1 MITKI
6 NTGNT
11 SKKRIFFLSLPIFFS
26 NLAVPFIGII
36 DTGLMGNLGETKYL
50 AAVSI
55 GSTIMAMVIWS
66 FGFLRM
72 GTVGIIAQLF
82 AKSDYREIIRT
93 IIRNFFLAITIA
105 IFIIILTPIIIRLT
119 NNFFQVSSDT
129 LELAK
134 IYITVR
140 AFSAPAELILYVIVG
155 FYLGIQKT
163 NISSL
168 IIITMSILN
177 IIISSFCVLTLD
189 LNVFGVALGTL
200 IANYVT
206 MVIFLYFTYKFIFT
220 KFQII
225 PTINK
230 LIISSKF
237 IKLLTVNYDIFLR
250 TIFLTFSFLWFA
262 YLGSKIGEDFL
273 AVNTL
278 LLQFV
283 LLASFLLDA
292 YAFSTEGIIGYA
304 IGRKNKKSFLS
315 AVKNSIE
322 LSFFSA
328 LIVSVLYLLFFKLII
343 NILTDVDVLRFISYK
358 HAIWVIL
365 IPPLAS
371 FCYQLDGIF
380 IGASQ
385 TKDMRNG
392 MIISVFIYVI
402 ISIYLIKFFDNHGL
416 WLSLLIFMSLRA
428 LTLRYFFSNILRKF

>member
-1 MITKI
+1 MTTKT

-11 SKKRIFFLSLPIFFS
+11 SKKRIFFLSIPIFFS

-50 AAVSI
+50 AATSI
-55 GSTIMAMVIWS
+55 GSTVMAMVIWS

-105 IFIIILTPIIIRLT
+105 ILIIILTPIIIGLT
-119 NNFFQVSSDT
+119 NNFFQISFET
-129 LELAK
+129 LELTK

-206 MVIFLYFTYKFIFT
+206 MIIFLYFTYRFIFE

-225 PTINK
+225 PTLNK

-237 IKLLTVNYDIFLR
+237 IKLLTINYDIFLR
-250 TIFLTFSFLWFA
+250 SLFLTFSFLWFA

-273 AVNTL
+273 AINTI
-278 LLQFV
+278 LLQFII
-283 LLASFLLDA
+283 LASFLLDA
-292 YAFSTEGIIGYA
+292 FAFSTEGIIGFA
-304 IGRKNKKSFLS
+304 VGRKNKKSFLS

-328 LIVSVLYLLFFKLII
+328 LILSILYLLFFKFII

-358 HAIWVIL
+358 HAIWIIL

>member
-11 SKKRIFFLSLPIFFS
+11 SKKRILFLSIPIFFS

-55 GSTIMAMVIWS
+55 GSTIMAMVVWS

-105 IFIIILTPIIIRLT
+105 ILIIILTPIIIKLT
-119 NNFFQVSSDT
+119 NNFFQISSDT

-177 IIISSFCVLTLD
+177 IIISSF
-189 LNVFGVALGTL
+189 F
-200 IANYVT
+200 
-206 MVIFLYFTYKFIFT
+206 
-220 KFQII
+220 
-225 PTINK
+225 
-230 LIISSKF
+230 
-237 IKLLTVNYDIFLR
+237 
-250 TIFLTFSFLWFA
+250 
-262 YLGSKIGEDFL
+262 
-273 AVNTL
+273 
-278 LLQFV
+278 
-283 LLASFLLDA
+283 
-292 YAFSTEGIIGYA
+292 
-304 IGRKNKKSFLS
+304 
-315 AVKNSIE
+315 
-322 LSFFSA
+322 
-328 LIVSVLYLLFFKLII
+328 
-343 NILTDVDVLRFISYK
+343 NI
-358 HAIWVIL
+358 
-365 IPPLAS
+365 
-371 FCYQLDGIF
+371 
-380 IGASQ
+380 
-385 TKDMRNG
+385 
-392 MIISVFIYVI
+392 
-402 ISIYLIKFFDNHGL
+402 
-416 WLSLLIFMSLRA
+416 
-428 LTLRYFFSNILRKF
+428 

>member
-11 SKKRIFFLSLPIFFS
+11 SKKRIFFLSIPIFFS

-119 NNFFQVSSDT
+119 NNFFQVSSES

-140 AFSAPAELILYVIVG
+140 AFAAPAELILYVIVG

-206 MVIFLYFTYKFIFT
+206 MVIFLYFTYKFIFK

-273 AVNTL
+273 AVNTI

-283 LLASFLLDA
+283 ILASFFLDA

-304 IGRKNKKSFLS
+304 VGRKNKKSFLS

-328 LIVSVLYLLFFKLII
+328 LIISILYLLFFKLII

>member
-11 SKKRIFFLSLPIFFS
+11 SKKRIFFLSIPIFFS

-50 AAVSI
+50 VATSI

-93 IIRNFFLAITIA
+93 IIRNFFLAITIS
-105 IFIIILTPIIIRLT
+105 IFIIILTPIIIGLT
-119 NNFFQVSSDT
+119 SNFFKISFDT
-129 LELAK
+129 LELTK

-177 IIISSFCVLTLD
+177 MIISSFCVLTLD

-206 MVIFLYFTYKFIFT
+206 MIIFLYFTYRFIFK

-225 PTINK
+225 PTLNK

-237 IKLLTVNYDIFLR
+237 IKLLTINYDIFLR
-250 TIFLTFSFLWFA
+250 SLFLTFSFLWFT

-273 AVNTL
+273 AINTI

-283 LLASFLLDA
+283 ILASFLLDA
-292 YAFSTEGIIGYA
+292 FAFSTEGIIGFA

-328 LIVSVLYLLFFKLII
+328 LILSVLYLLFFKLII

-358 HAIWVIL
+358 HAIWIIL

-380 IGASQ
+380 IGAAQ

-402 ISIYLIKFFDNHGL
+402 VSIYLIKFFDNHGL

-428 LTLRYFFSNILRKF
+428 LTLRYFFSNILKKF

>member
-1 MITKI
+1 MITKT

-11 SKKRIFFLSLPIFFS
+11 SKKRIFFLSIPIFFS

-50 AAVSI
+50 AATSI
-55 GSTIMAMVIWS
+55 GSTVMAMVIWS

-105 IFIIILTPIIIRLT
+105 ILIIILTPIIIGLT
-119 NNFFQVSSDT
+119 NNFFQISFET
-129 LELAK
+129 LELTK

-206 MVIFLYFTYKFIFT
+206 MIIFLYFTYRFIFE

-225 PTINK
+225 PTLNK

-237 IKLLTVNYDIFLR
+237 IKLLTINYDIFLR
-250 TIFLTFSFLWFA
+250 SLFLTFSFLWFA

-273 AVNTL
+273 AINTI
-278 LLQFV
+278 LLQFII
-283 LLASFLLDA
+283 LASFLLDA
-292 YAFSTEGIIGYA
+292 FAFSTEGIIGFA
-304 IGRKNKKSFLS
+304 VGRKNKKSFLS

-328 LIVSVLYLLFFKLII
+328 LILSILYLLFFKFII

-358 HAIWVIL
+358 HAIWIIL

>member
-11 SKKRIFFLSLPIFFS
+11 SKKRIFFLSIPIFFS

-50 AAVSI
+50 VATSI

-93 IIRNFFLAITIA
+93 IIRNFFLAITIS
-105 IFIIILTPIIIRLT
+105 IFIIILTPIIIGLT
-119 NNFFQVSSDT
+119 SNFFKISFDT
-129 LELAK
+129 LELTK

-177 IIISSFCVLTLD
+177 MIISSFCVLTLD

-206 MVIFLYFTYKFIFT
+206 MIIFLYFTYRFIFK

-225 PTINK
+225 PTLNK

-237 IKLLTVNYDIFLR
+237 IKLLTINYDIFLR
-250 TIFLTFSFLWFA
+250 SLFLTFSFLWFT

-273 AVNTL
+273 AINTI

-283 LLASFLLDA
+283 ILASFLLDA
-292 YAFSTEGIIGYA
+292 FAFSTEGIIGFA

-315 AVKNSIE
+315 AVKNSVE

-328 LIVSVLYLLFFKLII
+328 LILSVLYLLFFKSII

-380 IGASQ
+380 IGAAQ

-402 ISIYLIKFFDNHGL
+402 VSIYLIKFFDNHGL

>member
-11 SKKRIFFLSLPIFFS
+11 SKKRIFFLSIPIFFS

-50 AAVSI
+50 VATSI

-93 IIRNFFLAITIA
+93 IIRNFFLAITIS
-105 IFIIILTPIIIRLT
+105 IFIIILTPIIIGLT
-119 NNFFQVSSDT
+119 SNFFKISFDT
-129 LELAK
+129 LELTK

-163 NISSL
+163 NISSS

-177 IIISSFCVLTLD
+177 MIISSFCVLTLD

-206 MVIFLYFTYKFIFT
+206 MIIFLYFTYRFIFK

-225 PTINK
+225 PTLNK

-237 IKLLTVNYDIFLR
+237 IKLLTINYDIFLR
-250 TIFLTFSFLWFA
+250 SLFLTFSFLWFT

-273 AVNTL
+273 AINTI

-283 LLASFLLDA
+283 ILASFLLDA
-292 YAFSTEGIIGYA
+292 FAFSTEGIIGFA

-315 AVKNSIE
+315 AVKNSVE

-328 LIVSVLYLLFFKLII
+328 LILSVLYLLFFKSII

-380 IGASQ
+380 IGAAQ

-402 ISIYLIKFFDNHGL
+402 VSIYLIKFFDNHGL

>member
-11 SKKRIFFLSLPIFFS
+11 SKKRILFLSIPIFFS

-55 GSTIMAMVIWS
+55 GSTIMAMVVWS

-105 IFIIILTPIIIRLT
+105 ILIIILTPIIIKLT
-119 NNFFQVSSDT
+119 NNFFQISSDT

-206 MVIFLYFTYKFIFT
+206 MSIFLYVTYKFIFK

-225 PTINK
+225 PTLNK

-250 TIFLTFSFLWFA
+250 SLFLTFSFLWFA

-273 AVNTL
+273 AINTI

-283 LLASFLLDA
+283 ILASFLLDA
-292 YAFSTEGIIGYA
+292 FAFSTEGIIGFA

-328 LIVSVLYLLFFKLII
+328 LILSILYLLFFKFII

-358 HAIWVIL
+358 HAIWIIL